1 VIPCLSRFFVKNA
14 VLFYTKDRN
23 SNPQMRSSKLM
34 MGNAQNAAKKL
45 LLCPQRLKS
54 GPPATQAEDAKNK
67 FNINRSKSVVAD
79 PNFFDGKN

>member
-1 VIPCLSRFFVKNA
+1 MKNA

-34 MGNAQNAAKKL
+34 TGNAQNAAKKL

-54 GPPATQAEDAKNK
+54 GPPATQVKDVNNK
-67 FNINRSKSVVAD
+67 FNVNRSKSVVAD
-79 PNFFDGKN
+79 SNFFDGKN